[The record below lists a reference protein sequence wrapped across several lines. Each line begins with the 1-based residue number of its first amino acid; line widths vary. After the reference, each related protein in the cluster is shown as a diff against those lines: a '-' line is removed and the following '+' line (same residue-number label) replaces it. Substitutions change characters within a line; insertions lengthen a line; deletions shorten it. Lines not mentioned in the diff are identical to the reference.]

1 MAAHRALGILEGG
14 WLPLNSSGGQ
24 FLREGVN
31 DRSGTE
37 ASDQSGH
44 KDIRHEKLE
53 EHVAW
58 IERHKNGVESVEEV
72 KRGL

>member
-1 MAAHRALGILEGG
+1 M
-14 WLPLNSSGGQ
+14 
-24 FLREGVN
+24 N